1 MHNEGYGTLFVCVC
15 VFILFSQ
22 HALPIV
28 QQGQRTIEKVLK
40 LAISLKTLCFE
51 IMAFLQLF
59 IFFKLRYFVLCYHVF
74 ANYTVQ
80 WGMEKVSNFY
90 KDVHFI

>member
-1 MHNEGYGTLFVCVC
+1 M
-15 VFILFSQ
+15 
-22 HALPIV
+22 LPIV

-51 IMAFLQLF
+51 VKAFLQFFL
-59 IFFKLRYFVLCYHVF
+59 FFKLRYFVLVCVCYHVF

-80 WGMEKVSNFY
+80 WGMAKVSNFY